1 MIQTETILKVVDN
14 TGAKTVKC
22 IKVLSGNRYAYTGD
36 CILVSIKSIKST
48 KSAGTGSVKK
58 GQIYKALVIR
68 TKKGILNRKDGTFV
82 SFQRNDAVLI
92 QGDTSASTA
101 DTSALIGSR
110 IFGPITRELR
120 AKNYK
125 KIISKSRQRML

>member
-22 IKVLSGNRYAYTGD
+22 IKVLHGNRCARTGD

-48 KSAGTGSVKK
+48 KGARTGSVKK
-58 GQIYKALVIR
+58 GQIYKALVVH

-82 SFQRNDAVLI
+82 SFRSNDAVLI
-92 QGDTSASTA
+92 QGDTKATA
-101 DTSALIGSR
+101 DASALIGSR